1 MVYVSK
7 RRRNRFDP
15 LLANTSDKVNNDMD
29 KPDKNLSKRI
39 ATTIL
44 NGFNRHFSIFSK
56 ITKGAKQRFENA
68 DWEAERIASRERIQ
82 FYDTRVVDSIND
94 LKKLFDLDPFN
105 DHLWLDVKQEFVHLI
120 NNHLQPELAETFYN
134 SVFCALFHRD
144 YFDNTYIFVRS
155 AVSTEFIDSDK
166 PSYHVYYP
174 AKRGFR
180 SSIRQ
185 VLLDSGIN
193 LPFENIDRDVRNI
206 TQGLIKQ
213 TFELP
218 RRAHLNFQ
226 FQVISSVFYRNKAAY
241 IVGKA
246 INADKQIPFAIPIL
260 HNNKGSI
267 FADAVIIGTQ
277 GLTRLFEFSYV
288 YFMVDHPVPS
298 SIVTFLRSLI
308 PTRNKETFYSA
319 IGYHKQ
325 GKTTFYRD
333 FLHHLKHSED
343 ELIFAPGIKGMV
355 MAVFT
360 LPSYPYV
367 FKVIRDRFPPPKKVT
382 RQEVLNTYRLVKQ
395 HDRVGRMSD
404 VLEYSHVAL
413 PKERF
418 AEDLL
423 AELYETCANSISE
436 EKGHIVIKHLYI
448 ERRMTPLNIA
458 VLGADEKYLRHLMR
472 GYGQA
477 IKELAAA
484 NIFPGDL
491 LLKNFGVTGQGRGR
505 IVFYDYDEICYLTE
519 CNFRKIPAPRY
530 PEDEFAAEPWY
541 SIAANDVFPEQFA
554 TFIFADKRVRDV
566 FLETHHDL
574 LEADFWISKQENIK
588 RGIFEDVFP
597 YPQKIRFNR
606 VMETKAAPSGK

>member
-1 MVYVSK
+1 M
-7 RRRNRFDP
+7 N
-15 LLANTSDKVNNDMD
+15 
-29 KPDKNLSKRI
+29 KPGKGLSSRI

-44 NGFNRHFSIFSK
+44 GGFDRHFSIFSD
-56 ITKGAKQRFENA
+56 ITRGAKQRFENA
-68 DWEAERIASRERIQ
+68 DWEAERIASRDRIL
-82 FYDTRVVDSIND
+82 FYDIRVKDAIGN
-94 LKKLFDLDPFN
+94 LQKLFDLDPF
-105 DHLWLDVKQEFVHLI
+105 DSQLWFEVKREYVQLI
-120 NNHLQPELAETFYN
+120 SNHLQPELAETFYN

-144 YFDNTYIFVRS
+144 YFGNDYIFVRS
-155 AVSTEFIDSDK
+155 AVSTEYIDADK

-185 VLLDSGIN
+185 VLLDSGFD
-193 LPFENIDRDVRNI
+193 LPFENIERDVRDI
-206 TQGLIKQ
+206 TQALIKQ
-213 TFELP
+213 TFPRP

-241 IVGKA
+241 IVGRA
-246 INADKQIPFAIPIL
+246 INSNLAVPFAIPIL
-260 HNNKGSI
+260 HSGNDSVYC
-267 FADAVIIGTQ
+267 DAIIIGKQ

-298 SIVTFLRSLI
+298 SIVTFLRRLM
-308 PTRNKETFYSA
+308 PTRSKESFYSA
-319 IGYHKQ
+319 IGFHKQ
-325 GKTTFYRD
+325 GKTVFYRD

-367 FKVIRDRFPPPKKVT
+367 FKVIRDRFPPPKKTT
-382 RQEVLNTYRLVKQ
+382 RQEVLDTYRLVKM

-413 PKERF
+413 PRERF

-423 AELYETCANSISE
+423 EELYETCADSLSE
-436 EKGHIVIKHLYI
+436 EGNQIVIKHLYI
-448 ERRMTPLNIA
+448 ERRMTPLNLA
-458 VLGADEKYLRHLMR
+458 AQQADDHYLGRLMK
-472 GYGQA
+472 GYGDA

-491 LLKNFGVTGQGRGR
+491 LLKNFGVTGQGQGR
-505 IVFYDYDEICYLTE
+505 VVFYDYDEICYLTE
-519 CNFRKIPAPRY
+519 CNFRKIPEARY

-541 SIAANDVFPEQFA
+541 SVAANDVFPEQFA
-554 TFIFADKRVRDV
+554 TFLFANNRLRQAFMK
-566 FLETHHDL
+566 HHRDL
-574 LEADFWISKQENIK
+574 LEADFWVQKQENIK
-588 RGIFEDVFP
+588 AGIYEDVFP
-597 YPQKIRFNR
+597 YAQKIRFAR
-606 VMETKAAPSGK
+606 